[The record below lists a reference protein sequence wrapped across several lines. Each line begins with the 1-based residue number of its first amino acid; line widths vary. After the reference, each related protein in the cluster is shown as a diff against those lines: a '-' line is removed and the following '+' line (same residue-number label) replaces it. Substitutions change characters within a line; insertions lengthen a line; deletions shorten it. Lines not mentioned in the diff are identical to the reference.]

1 MGVPPEFYLQFILS
15 TFSIAL
21 TSVLGVLVYRLNR
34 QYADRKEDEKRHL
47 EKAQEDEK
55 KRMGEYAAL
64 KDGLLA
70 ILRDRIIQADV
81 HCSLKEGATVR
92 EKTNVQMM
100 YASYHR
106 LGGNSI
112 ATQSYEHV
120 ISLPILAEEA
130 GT

>member
-1 MGVPPEFYLQFILS
+1 ME
-15 TFSIAL
+15 
-21 TSVLGVLVYRLNR
+21 
-34 QYADRKEDEKRHL
+34 
-47 EKAQEDEK
+47 
-55 KRMGEYAAL
+55 EYAAL

-70 ILRDRIIQADV
+70 ILRDRIIRADV
-81 HCSLKEGATVR
+81 HCSLKKGATVR